1 MTSHS
6 QYLILPPSE
15 QTYVICKHKLPFLP
29 KPNSKPFF
37 DLNLDVEE
45 PLKLF
50 KLPVYR
56 GSENCTG
63 NYANAPF
70 KT

>member
-1 MTSHS
+1 M
-6 QYLILPPSE
+6 
-15 QTYVICKHKLPFLP
+15 
-29 KPNSKPFF
+29 
-37 DLNLDVEE
+37 EE

-50 KLPVYR
+50 KLLAYR

-63 NYANAPF
+63 IYANAPF